1 MMAAPPPKAI
11 GKIQT
16 ATGPVTVMGVRGAVD
31 QVKVGDPVYRHD
43 TIETGADGAVGI
55 TFIDGTAFSLSNNA
69 RMALNEF
76 VCAGTSNSALF
87 SLSKGA
93 FAFIAGKVAKVG
105 GLRIETPFAR
115 IRGAAQDG
123 GIGILTLAALAFSTI
138 REIQAASRSDAFLDD
153 GTITHKDS
161 PHGTFEIT
169 TRDGK
174 VIVADDPGETV
185 VVDPS
190 GSVTRLPNSSS
201 RMAELQQAQ
210 QNALAT
216 LSLGLGQQGAAPG
229 GSSTDTQFALQQL
242 LPINFSQAQN
252 NALAPLA
259 VTITTQTN
267 SGVIDFSQQQF
278 KPPPPL
284 PPTIAISTIAG
295 TIAGQI
301 SVAADNII
309 NASKANAGVNIT
321 GATSHV
327 EDGQIVTVTIVNGSN
342 HVVYSTAAT
351 VTNGTWVINVSPTD
365 AKLLADGSY
374 TLNADV
380 SNLAG
385 IHAQASQA
393 IAVDQDVNE
402 HPSVLVNVGSTT
414 PIGAAGAGQV
424 AFTISG
430 LEPDDSGTLTFSDQ
444 AGHAVVV
451 TIVNGQA
458 VDSQGHP
465 ISTVNLSS
473 LGDGTIASS
482 LAVSDTAGNQF
493 SASGNAVPLDQDLGE
508 HPSVLVNGGST
519 TPIGAAG
526 AGQVAFTISGLAS
539 DDSGTLTFSDQ
550 AGHAV
555 VGTIVNGQA
564 VDSQGHQTSTV
575 NLSSLSD
582 GTITSSL
589 AVSDTAGNQFS
600 ASGNAVPLDQDL
612 GEHPSVL
619 VNGGSTTPIGAA
631 GAGQVAFT
639 ISGLEPDDSGTL
651 TFSDQARH
659 AVVVT
664 IVNGQAV
671 DSQGHPIST
680 VNLSSLSDGTITS
693 SLAVSDTAGNHFS
706 AGGNAVPLDQDLGE
720 HPSVLVNGG
729 STTPIGAAGAGQVAL
744 TISGLEA
751 DDSGTLTFS
760 DQAGKTVQVHVTGGQ
775 TNYTASLSS
784 LANGS
789 ISSSLAVSTDTA
801 GNTFQPVAGN
811 AVTLDQDIGEQL
823 TVNFSGLTGGH
834 AVEDQTITAIV
845 TDTDNDVPTSGITY
859 AWQISHD
866 GGNSWSTVG
875 GNTRTY
881 TPGEDDEGGLL
892 KVLVSFTDA
901 AGNTESGSST
911 VGVLPLLTIADNSL
925 LVSPNGSVLLGIS
938 LTQEPTPDD
947 DPISVTISFPS
958 SGVHDPTIAAGD
970 HATGNP
976 HTSGGIT
983 TYTFSVADVNSGL
996 TFTNHGDPVDTL
1008 TVKEVLNG
1016 NTVATSQTITVTDP
1030 PVSGGGA
1037 IVSDQPVSA
1046 TGEDASVQSTP
1057 DSALLFKDFAQ

>member
-1 MMAAPPPKAI
+1 MTFCDPPGDNGAVGGCAQMMGAPPPQAI

-16 ATGPVTVMGVRGAVD
+16 ATGPVTVMDARGAVA
-31 QVKVGDPVYRHD
+31 QVNVGDPVYRHD

-55 TFIDGTAFSLSNNA
+55 TFIDGTAFNLSNNA

-76 VCAGTSNSALF
+76 VCDGTSNSALF
-87 SLSKGA
+87 RLSKGA
-93 FAFIAGKVAKVG
+93 FSFINGKVAKAG

-321 GATSHV
+321 GITSHV

-402 HPSVLVNVGSTT
+402 HPSVLVNVGSMT

-430 LEPDDSGTLTFSDQ
+430 LETDDSGTLTFSDQ

-458 VDSQGHP
+458 
-465 ISTVNLSS
+465 ISTVILSS
-473 LGDGTIASS
+473 LSDGTITSS

-493 SASGNAVPLDQDLGE
+493 SASGNAVLLEQKLGE

-519 TPIGAAG
+519 TQIGPTG

-555 VGTIVNGQA
+555 VVTIVNGQA
-564 VDSQGHQTSTV
+564 VDSQGRPISTV
-575 NLSSLSD
+575 NLSSLGD
-582 GTITSSL
+582 GTISSSL
-589 AVSDTAGNQFS
+589 AVSDTAGNHFS
-600 ASGNAVPLDQDL
+600 ASGNAVPLEQKL

-619 VNGGSTTPIGAA
+619 VNGGSTTPIGFA

-639 ISGLEPDDSGTL
+639 ISGLAS
-651 TFSDQARH
+651 
-659 AVVVT
+659 
-664 IVNGQAV
+664 
-671 DSQGHPIST
+671 
-680 VNLSSLSDGTITS
+680 
-693 SLAVSDTAGNHFS
+693 
-706 AGGNAVPLDQDLGE
+706 
-720 HPSVLVNGG
+720 
-729 STTPIGAAGAGQVAL
+729 
-744 TISGLEA
+744 

-760 DQAGKTVQVHVTGGQ
+760 DQAGHTVVVQIVNGTVVPGLHNTATTVDLSGLADDVTI
-775 TNYTASLSS
+775 TSS
-784 LANGS
+784 L
-789 ISSSLAVSTDTA
+789 LVTDPA
-801 GNTFQPVAGN
+801 GNQFSASGN
-811 AVTLDQDIGEQL
+811 GVTLDLDTGEHP
-823 TVNFSGLTGGH
+823 S
-834 AVEDQTITAIV
+834 
-845 TDTDNDVPTSGITY
+845 
-859 AWQISHD
+859 
-866 GGNSWSTVG
+866 
-875 GNTRTY
+875 
-881 TPGEDDEGGLL
+881 
-892 KVLVSFTDA
+892 VLV
-901 AGNTESGSST
+901 
-911 VGVLPLLTIADNSL
+911 
-925 LVSPNGSVLLGIS
+925 
-938 LTQEPTPDD
+938 
-947 DPISVTISFPS
+947 
-958 SGVHDPTIAAGD
+958 
-970 HATGNP
+970 
-976 HTSGGIT
+976 
-983 TYTFSVADVNSGL
+983 
-996 TFTNHGDPVDTL
+996 
-1008 TVKEVLNG
+1008 
-1016 NTVATSQTITVTDP
+1016 
-1030 PVSGGGA
+1030 
-1037 IVSDQPVSA
+1037 
-1046 TGEDASVQSTP
+1046 
-1057 DSALLFKDFAQ
+1057 